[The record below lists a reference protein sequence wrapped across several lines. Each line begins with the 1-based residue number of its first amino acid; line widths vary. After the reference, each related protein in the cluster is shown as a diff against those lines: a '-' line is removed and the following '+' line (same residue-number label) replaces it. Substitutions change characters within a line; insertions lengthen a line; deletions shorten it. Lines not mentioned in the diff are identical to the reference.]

1 MAEYAPKLFVH
12 YRDTLGALYAQHP
25 QLTPAFPNT
34 IWPAASFNLGDRV
47 VTHEHRDAGNLPQ
60 GWCALYSLGD
70 FDPTKGGH
78 LILRELGFMVE
89 FPAGSLILLPSSTI
103 THGNTPIQKGETR
116 KSFALYSAGGLFRWV
131 SYGFRGWKQFVSED
145 PAGAA
150 KAKANGPARWK
161 EAVEMYSNVNE
172 LHADRVKCGL
182 VRASQNERGCSLP

>member
-12 YRDTLGALYAQHP
+12 YRDTLGALYSQHP

-47 VTHEHRDAGNLPQ
+47 ITHEHRDAGNLPQ

-89 FPAGSLILLPSSTI
+89 FPPGSLILLPSSTI

-116 KSFALYSAGGLFRWV
+116 KSFALYAAGGLFRWV
-131 SYGFRGWKQFVSED
+131 KYGFRGWKAFVKED
-145 PAGAA
+145 PEGAERI
-150 KAKANGPARWK
+150 KADGPARWE
-161 EAVEMYSNVNE
+161 EAVNMYSVVTE
-172 LHADRVKCGL
+172 LHADRIRCGL
-182 VRASQNERGCSLP
+182 VHEQ